1 MGATEISKPSESTS
15 RELHHRYSFTFS
27 FTAVGLMQELLL
39 FMVHLTTLSV
49 FLRQMSDE

>member
-1 MGATEISKPSESTS
+1 MGAIEISKPSDSTS

-39 FMVHLTTLSV
+39 FMVYLTMLSV
-49 FLRQMSDE
+49 VQRQMSDE